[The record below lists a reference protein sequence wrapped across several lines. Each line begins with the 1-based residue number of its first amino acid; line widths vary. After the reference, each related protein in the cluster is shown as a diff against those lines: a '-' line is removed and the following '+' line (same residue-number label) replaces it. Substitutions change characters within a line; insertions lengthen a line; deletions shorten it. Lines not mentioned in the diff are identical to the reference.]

1 MKTDPRRVVAIIQ
14 ARMGSTRLPGK
25 VLKPLAGQPML
36 GRVVERTRRAKRVQE
51 TAVATTGAA
60 QDNPIADLCASRAW
74 PFTRGSERDLLDRY
88 HAAAIEHRADAVVR
102 VTSDCPL
109 IDSGVIDRVVDAF
122 EKGDCDYAS
131 NTLEPRTFPR
141 GLDVEVVGFQALDRA
156 WREDTNP
163 QWREHATPY
172 IYRHPE
178 RFRLRPVRNDRDL
191 SFHRW
196 TVDSPEDYE
205 LARRIYD
212 HFRHDRFAWTDVLK
226 VLDEHPDWVQI
237 NRHVQQKLVP

>member
-1 MKTDPRRVVAIIQ
+1 
-14 ARMGSTRLPGK
+14 MGSTRLPGK

-36 GRVVERTRRAKRVQE
+36 ARVVERTRRAKRVQE

-109 IDSGVIDRVVDAF
+109 IDSGIIDRVVDAF

>member
-1 MKTDPRRVVAIIQ
+1 
-14 ARMGSTRLPGK
+14 MGSTRLPGK

-36 GRVVERTRRAKRVQE
+36 ARVVERTRRAKRVQE